1 VTEVSDNQWQ
11 SYSAS
16 LDGKAMIYLSVLGF
30 FMPFM
35 FGGVLIPLLYF
46 EFGLS
51 ALIFPLGLILIFV
64 FIAVM
69 MAARQYE
76 KKDRAQ
82 LILGIVSHVT
92 EPTRISSAARSVG
105 LRHVAF
111 VRVLSELIMHDV
123 VDLQIYPAYDAFGP
137 PGMSPK
143 EVPPDPV
150 QDSGY
155 MMGYSTGWPTTLRW
169 VGIVGTILSILVSA
183 IYLGQFLIQL
193 LGL

>member
-1 VTEVSDNQWQ
+1 VAEVSDIKWQ
-11 SYSAS
+11 SYSDS

-30 FMPFM
+30 FLPFM

-46 EFGLS
+46 EYGLS
-51 ALIFPLGLILIFV
+51 ALIIPIGLILIFV

-82 LILGIVSHVT
+82 LVLGIASHVT
-92 EPTRISSAARSVG
+92 EATRISSAARSVG

-111 VRVLSELIMHDV
+111 VRTLSELIMHDV

-137 PGMSPK
+137 PGMPPR

-155 MMGYSTGWPTTLRW
+155 MMGYSTGWPTALRW
-169 VGIVGTILSILVSA
+169 VGIVGTILSLLVSA
-183 IYLGQFLIQL
+183 IYLGQFIMQI